1 MKKMNNYI
9 NTLHKNSE
17 GFITVAKMK
26 KHWQQYYFEGINDLS
41 INLNDKDVYISQN
54 TFNNRSRRLTHLK
67 ELKALYIDIDCYK
80 VNLSKE
86 AVKYFMEN
94 DLYGQIPVPNMLV
107 DSGRGLYYIIFL
119 ENTVAE
125 DLPKWQLIEK
135 YLYEKLKD
143 LGADNKALDAT
154 RVLRVVG
161 STNSKNNELVKVIDT
176 YDYQYTLDEIIENY
190 IPEVIEDRKEKQ
202 KPLGE
207 RKKGRKKKFVS
218 LFNLYNLYY
227 TRFKDIKKLV
237 EIRNYEM
244 TGYREITLF
253 LIRYFLN
260 VYHGDDDLVMEEVIE
275 INNSFTEPL
284 EINEVF
290 NATRSGAIGATES
303 VYKYSNDKLIKLLD
317 ITPSEQKEMATI
329 IGKSEKYY
337 RNNKNRREQRRNE
350 EGLTNKEAERIK
362 NEKDILELK
371 RKKYTLKQISKEL
384 NLSISY
390 VKKIS
395 MKMSQ

>member
-1 MKKMNNYI
+1 MNSYV
-9 NTLHKNSE
+9 NTLHKDSE
-17 GFITVAKMK
+17 GYITVAKMGSR
-26 KHWQQYYFEGINDLS
+26 WQQYYFEGINDLS
-41 INLNDKDVYISQN
+41 INLKGKDVYISQN
-54 TFNNRSRRLTHLK
+54 TFNNKSRRLIHLK

-80 VNLSKE
+80 MNLSKE

-94 DLYGQIPVPNMLV
+94 DLYGQIPVPNMLI

-119 ENTVAE
+119 ENTMAE
-125 DLPKWQLIEK
+125 ELPKWQLVEK

-154 RVLRVVG
+154 RVLRVTGTV
-161 STNSKNNELVKVIDT
+161 NSKNNSIVKVIDT

-190 IPEVIEDRKEKQ
+190 IPEIIEDRKEKQ

-218 LFNLYNLYY
+218 LFTLYKLYY

-244 TGYREITLF
+244 TGYREVTLF
-253 LIRYFLN
+253 LLRYFMN
-260 VYHGDDDLVMEEVIE
+260 VYHGDDDLVMEEILE

-284 EINEVF
+284 EKDEVF
-290 NATRSGAIGATES
+290 KATLSGATRATEN

-317 ITPSEQKEMATI
+317 ITPSEQKQMATI
-329 IGKSEKYY
+329 ISKSEKYY
-337 RNNKNRREQRRNE
+337 RNNKNRREQRRNK

>member
-1 MKKMNNYI
+1 MNNYI

-317 ITPSEQKEMATI
+317 ITPSEQKQMATI
-329 IGKSEKYY
+329 ISKSEKYY

-350 EGLTNKEAERIK
+350 EGLTNKEADKLK
-362 NEKDILELK
+362 NEERILELK

>member
-1 MKKMNNYI
+1 MNNYI
-9 NTLHKNSE
+9 NTLHKDSE
-17 GFITVAKMK
+17 GYITVAKMGNR
-26 KHWQQYYFEGINDLS
+26 WQQYYFEGINDLS
-41 INLNDKDVYISQN
+41 INLKGKDVYISQN
-54 TFNNRSRRLTHLK
+54 TFNNKSRRLIHLK

-80 VNLSKE
+80 MNLSKE

-94 DLYGQIPVPNMLV
+94 DLYGQIPVPNMLI

-119 ENTVAE
+119 ENTMAE
-125 DLPKWQLIEK
+125 ELPKWQLVEK

-154 RVLRVVG
+154 RVLRVTGTV
-161 STNSKNNELVKVIDT
+161 NSKNNSIVKVIDT

-190 IPEVIEDRKEKQ
+190 IPEIIEDRKEKQ
-202 KPLGE
+202 KPKGV

-218 LFNLYNLYY
+218 LFTLYNLYY

-260 VYHGDDDLVMEEVIE
+260 VYHGDDDLVMEEVLE

-284 EINEVF
+284 EKDEVF
-290 NATRSGAIGATES
+290 KATLSGATRATEN

-317 ITPSEQKEMATI
+317 ITPLEQKEMATI
-329 IGKSEKYY
+329 ISKTEKYY
-337 RNNKNRREQRRNE
+337 RNNKNRRNNRRNE

>member
-1 MKKMNNYI
+1 MNNYI

-86 AVKYFMEN
+86 ATKYFLEN
-94 DLYGQIPVPNMLV
+94 DLYGQIPVPNMLI

-119 ENTVAE
+119 ENTKVE
-125 DLPKWQLIEK
+125 DLPKWQLVER
-135 YLYEKLKD
+135 YLYEKLKN

-190 IPEVIEDRKEKQ
+190 IPEVNEDRKEKQ
-202 KPLGE
+202 KPKGV

-337 RNNKNRREQRRNE
+337 RNNKNRRDNRRDEN
-350 EGLTNKEAERIK
+350 GLTQRESSKLN
-362 NEKDILELK
+362 NENEILELK
-371 RKKYTLKQISKEL
+371 RKKYTLKQISKKL
-384 NLSISY
+384 NLSIDY
-390 VKKIS
+390 VKKVS
-395 MKMSQ
+395 RKANQ

>member
-1 MKKMNNYI
+1 MNNYI

-26 KHWQQYYFEGINDLS
+26 KHWQQYYFEGIDDLS

-54 TFNNRSRRLTHLK
+54 TFNNRSRQLIHLK

-86 AVKYFMEN
+86 ATKYFLEN
-94 DLYGQIPVPNMLV
+94 DLYGQIPVPNMLI

-119 ENTVAE
+119 ENTKVE
-125 DLPKWQLIEK
+125 DLPKWQLVER
-135 YLYEKLKD
+135 YLYEKLKN

-161 STNSKNNELVKVIDT
+161 STNSKNNELVKVIDA

-190 IPEVIEDRKEKQ
+190 IPEVNEDRKEKQ
-202 KPLGE
+202 KPKGV

-290 NATRSGAIGATES
+290 NATRSGAIGATER

-350 EGLTNKEAERIK
+350 EGLTNKEADKLK
-362 NEKDILELK
+362 NEERILELK

>member
-1 MKKMNNYI
+1 MNNYI
-9 NTLHKNSE
+9 NTLHKDSE
-17 GFITVAKMK
+17 GYITVAKMGNR
-26 KHWQQYYFEGINDLS
+26 WQQYYFEGINDLS
-41 INLNDKDVYISQN
+41 INLKGKDVYISQN
-54 TFNNRSRRLTHLK
+54 TFNNKSRRLIHLK

-80 VNLSKE
+80 MNLSKE

-94 DLYGQIPVPNMLV
+94 DLYGQIPVPNMLI

-119 ENTVAE
+119 ENTMAE
-125 DLPKWQLIEK
+125 ELPKWQLVEK

-154 RVLRVVG
+154 RVLRVTGTV
-161 STNSKNNELVKVIDT
+161 NSKNNSIVKVIDT

-190 IPEVIEDRKEKQ
+190 IPEVNEDRKEKQ
-202 KPLGE
+202 KPKGV

-227 TRFKDIKKLV
+227 TRFMDIKKLV

-260 VYHGDDDLVMEEVIE
+260 VYHGDDDLVMEEVLE

-284 EINEVF
+284 EKDEVF
-290 NATRSGAIGATES
+290 KATISGATRATEN

-317 ITPSEQKEMATI
+317 ITPLEQKEMATI
-329 IGKSEKYY
+329 ISKTEKYY
-337 RNNKNRREQRRNE
+337 RNNKNRRNNRRNE

>member
-1 MKKMNNYI
+1 MNNYI
-9 NTLHKNSE
+9 NTLHKDSE
-17 GFITVAKMK
+17 GYITVAKMGNR
-26 KHWQQYYFEGINDLS
+26 WQQYYFEGINDLS
-41 INLNDKDVYISQN
+41 INLKGKDVYISQN
-54 TFNNRSRRLTHLK
+54 TFNNKSRRLIHLK

-80 VNLSKE
+80 MNLSKE

-94 DLYGQIPVPNMLV
+94 DLYGQIPVPNMLI

-119 ENTVAE
+119 ENTMAE
-125 DLPKWQLIEK
+125 ELPKWQLVEK

-154 RVLRVVG
+154 RVLRVTGTV
-161 STNSKNNELVKVIDT
+161 NSKNNSIVKVIDT

-190 IPEVIEDRKEKQ
+190 IPEIIEDRKEKQ
-202 KPLGE
+202 KPKGV

-218 LFNLYNLYY
+218 LFTLYKLYY

-244 TGYREITLF
+244 TGYREVTLF
-253 LIRYFLN
+253 LLRYFMN
-260 VYHGDDDLVMEEVIE
+260 VYHGDDDLVMEEILE

-284 EINEVF
+284 EKDEVF
-290 NATRSGAIGATES
+290 KATLSGATRATEN

-317 ITPSEQKEMATI
+317 ITPLEQKQMATI
-329 IGKSEKYY
+329 ISKTEKYY
-337 RNNKNRREQRRNE
+337 RNNKNRRNNRRNE

>member
-1 MKKMNNYI
+1 MNNYI

-202 KPLGE
+202 KPKGI

-260 VYHGDDDLVMEEVIE
+260 VYHGDDDLVMEEILE

-290 NATRSGAIGATES
+290 NATRSGVIGATES

-337 RNNKNRREQRRNE
+337 RNNKNRRDNRRDEN
-350 EGLTNKEAERIK
+350 GLTQRESSKLN
-362 NEKDILELK
+362 NENEILELK
-371 RKKYTLKQISKEL
+371 RKKYTLKQISEKL
-384 NLSISY
+384 NLSIDY
-390 VKKIS
+390 VKKVS
-395 MKMSQ
+395 RKANR

>member
-1 MKKMNNYI
+1 MNNYI

-202 KPLGE
+202 KPKGI

-337 RNNKNRREQRRNE
+337 RNNKNRRDNRRDEN
-350 EGLTNKEAERIK
+350 GLTQRESSKLN
-362 NEKDILELK
+362 NENEILELK
-371 RKKYTLKQISKEL
+371 RKKYTLKQISEKL
-384 NLSISY
+384 NLSIDY
-390 VKKIS
+390 VKKVS
-395 MKMSQ
+395 RKANR

>member
-1 MKKMNNYI
+1 MNNYI

-86 AVKYFMEN
+86 ATKYFLEN
-94 DLYGQIPVPNMLV
+94 DLYGQIPVPNMLI

-119 ENTVAE
+119 ENTKVE
-125 DLPKWQLIEK
+125 DLPKWQLVER
-135 YLYEKLKD
+135 YLYEKLKN

-337 RNNKNRREQRRNE
+337 RNNKNRRDNRRDEN
-350 EGLTNKEAERIK
+350 GLTQRESSKLN
-362 NEKDILELK
+362 NENEILELK
-371 RKKYTLKQISKEL
+371 RKKYTLKQISEKL
-384 NLSISY
+384 NLSIDY
-390 VKKIS
+390 VKKVS
-395 MKMSQ
+395 RKANR

>member
-1 MKKMNNYI
+1 MNNYI

-86 AVKYFMEN
+86 ATKYFLEN
-94 DLYGQIPVPNMLV
+94 DLYGQIPVPNMLI

-119 ENTVAE
+119 ENTKVE
-125 DLPKWQLIEK
+125 DLPKWQLVER
-135 YLYEKLKD
+135 YLYEKLKN

-190 IPEVIEDRKEKQ
+190 IPEVNEDRKEKQ
-202 KPLGE
+202 KPKGI

-337 RNNKNRREQRRNE
+337 RNNKNRRDNRRDEN
-350 EGLTNKEAERIK
+350 GLTQRESSKLN
-362 NEKDILELK
+362 NENEILELK
-371 RKKYTLKQISKEL
+371 RKKYTLKQISKKL
-384 NLSISY
+384 NLSIDY
-390 VKKIS
+390 VKKVS
-395 MKMSQ
+395 RKGNQ

>member
-1 MKKMNNYI
+1 MNNYI

-80 VNLSKE
+80 INLSKE

-94 DLYGQIPVPNMLV
+94 DLYGQIPVPNMLI

-119 ENTVAE
+119 ENTKVE
-125 DLPKWQLIEK
+125 DLPKWQLVER
-135 YLYEKLKD
+135 YLYEKLKK

-190 IPEVIEDRKEKQ
+190 IPEVNEDRKEKQ
-202 KPLGE
+202 KPKGV

-337 RNNKNRREQRRNE
+337 RNNKNRRDNRRDEN
-350 EGLTNKEAERIK
+350 GLTQRESSKLN
-362 NEKDILELK
+362 NENEILELK
-371 RKKYTLKQISKEL
+371 RKKYTLKQISEKL
-384 NLSISY
+384 NLSIDY
-390 VKKIS
+390 VKKVS
-395 MKMSQ
+395 RKANR

>member
-1 MKKMNNYI
+1 MNNYI
-9 NTLHKNSE
+9 NTLHKDSE
-17 GFITVAKMK
+17 GYITVAKMGNR
-26 KHWQQYYFEGINDLS
+26 WQQYYFEGINDLS
-41 INLNDKDVYISQN
+41 INLKGKDVYISQN
-54 TFNNRSRRLTHLK
+54 TFNNKSRRLIHLK

-80 VNLSKE
+80 MNLSKE

-94 DLYGQIPVPNMLV
+94 DLYGQIPVPNMLI

-119 ENTVAE
+119 ENTMAE
-125 DLPKWQLIEK
+125 ELPKWQLVEK
-135 YLYEKLKD
+135 YLYEKLKY

-154 RVLRVVG
+154 RVLRVTGTV
-161 STNSKNNELVKVIDT
+161 NSKNNSIVKVIDT

-190 IPEVIEDRKEKQ
+190 IPEIIEDRKEKQ
-202 KPLGE
+202 KPKGV

-218 LFNLYNLYY
+218 LFTLYNLYY

-244 TGYREITLF
+244 TGYREVTLF
-253 LIRYFLN
+253 LLRYFMN
-260 VYHGDDDLVMEEVIE
+260 VYHGDDDLVMEEILE

-284 EINEVF
+284 EKDEVF
-290 NATRSGAIGATES
+290 KATLSGATRATEN

-317 ITPSEQKEMATI
+317 ITPLEQKEMATI
-329 IGKSEKYY
+329 ISKSEKYY

>member
-1 MKKMNNYI
+1 MNNYI

-86 AVKYFMEN
+86 AVKYFLEN
-94 DLYGQIPVPNMLV
+94 DLYGQIPVPNMLI

-119 ENTVAE
+119 ENTIAE
-125 DLPKWQLIEK
+125 ELPKWQLVER
-135 YLYEKLKD
+135 YLFEKLKD

-190 IPEVIEDRKEKQ
+190 IPEVNEDRKEKQ
-202 KPLGE
+202 KPKGV

-337 RNNKNRREQRRNE
+337 RNNKNRRDNRRDEN
-350 EGLTNKEAERIK
+350 GLTQRESSKLN
-362 NEKDILELK
+362 NENEILELK
-371 RKKYTLKQISKEL
+371 RKKYTLKQISEKL
-384 NLSISY
+384 NLSIDY
-390 VKKIS
+390 VKKVS
-395 MKMSQ
+395 RKANR

>member
-1 MKKMNNYI
+1 MNNYI

-54 TFNNRSRRLTHLK
+54 TFNNRSRRLIHLK

-80 VNLSKE
+80 VNLSKD

-161 STNSKNNELVKVIDT
+161 STNSKNNELVKVIDS

-190 IPEVIEDRKEKQ
+190 IPEVNEDRKEKQ
-202 KPLGE
+202 KPKGI

-244 TGYREITLF
+244 TGYREVTLF

-290 NATRSGAIGATES
+290 NATRSGVIGATES

-337 RNNKNRREQRRNE
+337 RNNKNRRDNRRDEN
-350 EGLTNKEAERIK
+350 GLTQRESSKLN
-362 NEKDILELK
+362 NENEILELK
-371 RKKYTLKQISKEL
+371 RKKYTLKQISEKL
-384 NLSISY
+384 NLSIDY
-390 VKKIS
+390 VKKVS
-395 MKMSQ
+395 RKANR

>member
-1 MKKMNNYI
+1 MNNYI
-9 NTLHKNSE
+9 NTLHKDSE
-17 GFITVAKMK
+17 GYITVAKMGNR
-26 KHWQQYYFEGINDLS
+26 WQQYYFEGINDLS
-41 INLNDKDVYISQN
+41 INLKGKDVYISQN
-54 TFNNRSRRLTHLK
+54 TFNNKSRRLIHLK

-80 VNLSKE
+80 MNLSKE

-94 DLYGQIPVPNMLV
+94 DLYGQIPVPNMLI

-119 ENTVAE
+119 ENTMAE
-125 DLPKWQLIEK
+125 ELPKWQLVEK

-154 RVLRVVG
+154 RVLRVTGTV
-161 STNSKNNELVKVIDT
+161 NSKNNSIVKVIDT

-190 IPEVIEDRKEKQ
+190 IPEIIEDRKEKQ
-202 KPLGE
+202 KPKGV

-218 LFNLYNLYY
+218 LFTLYNLYY

-237 EIRNYEM
+237 EIRNFNM
-244 TGYREITLF
+244 TGYREVTLF

-260 VYHGDDDLVMEEVIE
+260 VYHGDDDLVMEEVLE

-284 EINEVF
+284 EKDEVF
-290 NATRSGAIGATES
+290 KATLSGATRATEN

-317 ITPSEQKEMATI
+317 ITPLEQKQMATI
-329 IGKSEKYY
+329 ISKTEKYY
-337 RNNKNRREQRRNE
+337 RNNKNRRNNRRNE

>member
-1 MKKMNNYI
+1 MNNYI

-80 VNLSKE
+80 INLSKE

-94 DLYGQIPVPNMLV
+94 DLYGQIPVPNMLI

-119 ENTVAE
+119 ENTKVE
-125 DLPKWQLIEK
+125 DLPKWQLVER
-135 YLYEKLKD
+135 YLYEKLKK

-161 STNSKNNELVKVIDT
+161 STNSKNNSIVKVIDT

-190 IPEVIEDRKEKQ
+190 IPEVNEDRKEKQ
-202 KPLGE
+202 KPKGV

-337 RNNKNRREQRRNE
+337 RNNKNRRDNRRDEN
-350 EGLTNKEAERIK
+350 GLTQRESSKLN
-362 NEKDILELK
+362 NENEILELK
-371 RKKYTLKQISKEL
+371 RKKYTLKQISEKL
-384 NLSISY
+384 NLSIDY
-390 VKKIS
+390 VKKVS
-395 MKMSQ
+395 RKANR

>member
-1 MKKMNNYI
+1 MNNYI
-9 NTLHKNSE
+9 NTLHKDSE
-17 GFITVAKMK
+17 GYITVAKMGNR
-26 KHWQQYYFEGINDLS
+26 WQQYYFEGINDLT
-41 INLNDKDVYISQN
+41 INLKGKDVYISQN
-54 TFNNRSRRLTHLK
+54 TFNNRSRKLIHLK

-80 VNLSKE
+80 MNLSKE

-94 DLYGQIPVPNMLV
+94 DLYGQIPVPNMLI

-119 ENTVAE
+119 ENTMAE
-125 DLPKWQLIEK
+125 ELPKWQLVEK
-135 YLYEKLKD
+135 YLYEKLKH

-154 RVLRVVG
+154 RVLRVTGTV
-161 STNSKNNELVKVIDT
+161 NSKNNSIVKVIDT

-190 IPEVIEDRKEKQ
+190 IPEIVEDRKEKQ
-202 KPLGE
+202 KTKGV

-218 LFNLYNLYY
+218 LFTLYKLYY

-244 TGYREITLF
+244 TGYREVTLF
-253 LIRYFLN
+253 LLRYFMN
-260 VYHGDDDLVMEEVIE
+260 VYHGDDDLVMEEILE

-284 EINEVF
+284 EKDEVF
-290 NATRSGAIGATES
+290 KATLSGATRATEN

-317 ITPSEQKEMATI
+317 ITPLEQKQMATI
-329 IGKSEKYY
+329 ISKSEKYY
-337 RNNKNRREQRRNE
+337 RNNKSRRDNRRNE
-350 EGLTNKEAERIK
+350 EGLTNKEADKLK
-362 NEKDILELK
+362 NEERILELK

>member
-1 MKKMNNYI
+1 MNSYV
-9 NTLHKNSE
+9 NTLHKDSE
-17 GFITVAKMK
+17 GYITVAKMGSR
-26 KHWQQYYFEGINDLS
+26 WQQYYFEGINDLS
-41 INLNDKDVYISQN
+41 INLKGKDVYISQN
-54 TFNNRSRRLTHLK
+54 TFNNKSRRLIHLK

-80 VNLSKE
+80 VNLSKD
-86 AVKYFMEN
+86 AVKYFLEN
-94 DLYGQIPVPNMLV
+94 DLYGQIPIPNMLI

-119 ENTVAE
+119 ENTGAE
-125 DLPKWQLIEK
+125 ELPKWQLVER

-154 RVLRVVG
+154 RVLRVTGTV
-161 STNSKNNELVKVIDT
+161 NSKNNELVKVIDT
-176 YDYQYTLDEIIENY
+176 YDYQYTLNEIIENY
-190 IPEVIEDRKEKQ
+190 IPEIIEDRKEKQ
-202 KPLGE
+202 KPKGV

-218 LFNLYNLYY
+218 LFTLYKLYY

-244 TGYREITLF
+244 TGYREVTLF
-253 LIRYFLN
+253 LLRYFMN
-260 VYHGDDDLVMEEVIE
+260 VYHGDDDLVMEEILE

-284 EINEVF
+284 EKDEVF
-290 NATRSGAIGATES
+290 KATLSGATRATEN

-317 ITPSEQKEMATI
+317 ITPLEQKQMATI
-329 IGKSEKYY
+329 ISKTEKYY
-337 RNNKNRREQRRNE
+337 RNNKNRRNNRRNE

>member
-1 MKKMNNYI
+1 MNNYI
-9 NTLHKNSE
+9 NTLHKDSE
-17 GFITVAKMK
+17 GYITVAKMGNR
-26 KHWQQYYFEGINDLS
+26 WQQYYFEGINDLS
-41 INLNDKDVYISQN
+41 INLKGKDVYISQN
-54 TFNNRSRRLTHLK
+54 TFNNKSRRLIHLK

-80 VNLSKE
+80 MNLSKE

-94 DLYGQIPVPNMLV
+94 DLYGQIPVPNMLI

-119 ENTVAE
+119 ENTKAE
-125 DLPKWQLIEK
+125 DLPKWQLVEK

-154 RVLRVVG
+154 RVLRVTGTV
-161 STNSKNNELVKVIDT
+161 NSKNNSIVKVIDT

-190 IPEVIEDRKEKQ
+190 IPEIIEDRKEKQ
-202 KPLGE
+202 KPKGV

-218 LFNLYNLYY
+218 LFTLYNLYY

-260 VYHGDDDLVMEEVIE
+260 VYHGDDDLVMEEVLE

-284 EINEVF
+284 EKDEVF
-290 NATRSGAIGATES
+290 KATLSGATRATEN

-317 ITPSEQKEMATI
+317 ITPLEQKEMATI
-329 IGKSEKYY
+329 ISKSEKYY
-337 RNNKNRREQRRNE
+337 RNNKNRRDNRRNK

>member
-1 MKKMNNYI
+1 MNSYV
-9 NTLHKNSE
+9 NTLHKDSE
-17 GFITVAKMK
+17 GYITVAKMGSR
-26 KHWQQYYFEGINDLS
+26 WQQYYFEGINDLS
-41 INLNDKDVYISQN
+41 INLKGKDVYISQN
-54 TFNNRSRRLTHLK
+54 TFNNKSRRLIHLK

-80 VNLSKE
+80 MNLSKE

-94 DLYGQIPVPNMLV
+94 DLYGQIPVPNMLI

-119 ENTVAE
+119 ENTMAE
-125 DLPKWQLIEK
+125 ELPKWQLVEK

-154 RVLRVVG
+154 RVLRVTGTV
-161 STNSKNNELVKVIDT
+161 NSKNNSIVKVIDT

-190 IPEVIEDRKEKQ
+190 IPEIIEDRKEKQ

-218 LFNLYNLYY
+218 LFTLYKLYY

-244 TGYREITLF
+244 TGYREVTLF
-253 LIRYFLN
+253 LLRYFMN
-260 VYHGDDDLVMEEVIE
+260 VYHGDDDLVMEEILE

-284 EINEVF
+284 EKDEVF
-290 NATRSGAIGATES
+290 KATLSGATRATEN

-317 ITPSEQKEMATI
+317 ITPLEQKQMATI
-329 IGKSEKYY
+329 ISKSEKYY
-337 RNNKNRREQRRNE
+337 RNNKNRREQRRNK

>member
-1 MKKMNNYI
+1 MNNYI
-9 NTLHKNSE
+9 NTLHKDSE
-17 GFITVAKMK
+17 GYITVAKMGNR
-26 KHWQQYYFEGINDLS
+26 WQQYYFEGINDLS
-41 INLNDKDVYISQN
+41 INLKGKDVYISQN
-54 TFNNRSRRLTHLK
+54 TFNNKSRRLIHLK

-80 VNLSKE
+80 MNLSKE

-94 DLYGQIPVPNMLV
+94 DLYGQIPVPNMLI

-119 ENTVAE
+119 ENTMAE
-125 DLPKWQLIEK
+125 ELPKWQLVEK

-154 RVLRVVG
+154 RVLRVTGTV
-161 STNSKNNELVKVIDT
+161 NSKNNSIVKVIDT

-190 IPEVIEDRKEKQ
+190 IPEVNEDRKEKQ
-202 KPLGE
+202 KPKGV

-227 TRFKDIKKLV
+227 TRFMDIKKLV

-244 TGYREITLF
+244 TGYREVTLF
-253 LIRYFLN
+253 LLRYFMN
-260 VYHGDDDLVMEEVIE
+260 VYHNCDDDLVMEEILE

-284 EINEVF
+284 EKDEVF
-290 NATRSGAIGATES
+290 KATLSGATRATEN

-317 ITPSEQKEMATI
+317 ITPLEQKQMATI
-329 IGKSEKYY
+329 ISKTEKYY
-337 RNNKNRREQRRNE
+337 RNNKNRRNNRRNE

>member
-1 MKKMNNYI
+1 MNSYV
-9 NTLHKNSE
+9 NTLHKDSE
-17 GFITVAKMK
+17 GYITVAKMGSR
-26 KHWQQYYFEGINDLS
+26 WQQYYFEGINDLS
-41 INLNDKDVYISQN
+41 INLKGKDVYISQN
-54 TFNNRSRRLTHLK
+54 TFNNKSRRLIHLK

-80 VNLSKE
+80 VNLSKD
-86 AVKYFMEN
+86 AVKYFLEN
-94 DLYGQIPVPNMLV
+94 DLYGQIPIPNMLI

-119 ENTVAE
+119 ENTGAE
-125 DLPKWQLIEK
+125 ELPKWQLVER

-154 RVLRVVG
+154 RVLRVTGTV
-161 STNSKNNELVKVIDT
+161 NSKNNELVKVIDT
-176 YDYQYTLDEIIENY
+176 YDYQYTLNEIIENY
-190 IPEVIEDRKEKQ
+190 IPEIVEDRKEKQ

-218 LFNLYNLYY
+218 LFTLYKLYY

-244 TGYREITLF
+244 TGYREVTLF
-253 LIRYFLN
+253 LLRYFMN
-260 VYHGDDDLVMEEVIE
+260 VYHGDDDLVMEEILE

-284 EINEVF
+284 EKDEVF
-290 NATRSGAIGATES
+290 KATLSGATRATEN

-317 ITPSEQKEMATI
+317 ITPLEQKQMATI
-329 IGKSEKYY
+329 ISKTEKYY
-337 RNNKNRREQRRNE
+337 RNNKNRRNNRRNE

>member
-1 MKKMNNYI
+1 MNNYI
-9 NTLHKNSE
+9 NTLHKDSE
-17 GFITVAKMK
+17 GYITIAKK
-26 KHWQQYYFEGINDLS
+26 ESRWQQYYFEGINDLS
-41 INLNDKDVYISQN
+41 INLKGKDVYISQN
-54 TFNNRSRRLTHLK
+54 TFNNRSRKLIHLK

-86 AVKYFMEN
+86 ATKYFLEN
-94 DLYGQIPVPNMLV
+94 DLYGQIPIPNMLI

-119 ENTVAE
+119 ENTMAE
-125 DLPKWQLIEK
+125 DLPKWQLIER

-143 LGADNKALDAT
+143 LGADNRALDAT
-154 RVLRVVG
+154 RVLRVTGTV
-161 STNSKNNELVKVIDT
+161 NSKNNELVKVIDT

-202 KPLGE
+202 KPKGE

-227 TRFKDIKKLV
+227 TRFMDIKKLV

-244 TGYREITLF
+244 TGYRETTLF
-253 LIRYFLN
+253 LLRYFMN
-260 VYHGDDDLVMEEVIE
+260 VYHGDDDLVMKEIIE

-284 EINEVF
+284 EKDEVF
-290 NATRSGAIGATES
+290 NATLSGATRATEN

-317 ITPSEQKEMATI
+317 ITPLEQKQMATI
-329 IGKSEKYY
+329 ISKSEKYY

-350 EGLTNKEAERIK
+350 EGLTNKEADKLK
-362 NEKDILELK
+362 NEERILELK

>member
-1 MKKMNNYI
+1 MNNYI
-9 NTLHKNSE
+9 NTLHKDSE
-17 GFITVAKMK
+17 GYITVAKMGNR
-26 KHWQQYYFEGINDLS
+26 WQQYYFEGINDLS
-41 INLNDKDVYISQN
+41 INLKGKDVYISQN
-54 TFNNRSRRLTHLK
+54 TFNNKSRRLIHLK

-80 VNLSKE
+80 MNLSKE

-94 DLYGQIPVPNMLV
+94 DLYGQIPVPNMLI

-119 ENTVAE
+119 ENTMAE
-125 DLPKWQLIEK
+125 ELPKWQLVEK

-154 RVLRVVG
+154 RVLRVTGTV
-161 STNSKNNELVKVIDT
+161 NSKNNSIVKVIDT

-190 IPEVIEDRKEKQ
+190 IPEIIEDRKEKQ
-202 KPLGE
+202 KPKGV

-218 LFNLYNLYY
+218 LFTLDKLYY

-244 TGYREITLF
+244 TGYREVTLF
-253 LIRYFLN
+253 LLRYFMN
-260 VYHGDDDLVMEEVIE
+260 VYHGDDDLVMEEILE

-284 EINEVF
+284 EKDEVF
-290 NATRSGAIGATES
+290 KATLSGATRATEN

-317 ITPSEQKEMATI
+317 ITPLEQKQMATI
-329 IGKSEKYY
+329 ISKTEKYY
-337 RNNKNRREQRRNE
+337 RNNKNRRNNRRNE

>member
-1 MKKMNNYI
+1 MNNYI

-54 TFNNRSRRLTHLK
+54 TFNNKSRRLIHLK

-80 VNLSKE
+80 MNLSKE

-94 DLYGQIPVPNMLV
+94 DLYGQIPVPNMLI

-119 ENTVAE
+119 ENTMAE
-125 DLPKWQLIEK
+125 ELPKWQLVEK

-154 RVLRVVG
+154 RVLRVTGTV
-161 STNSKNNELVKVIDT
+161 NSKNNSIVKVIDT

-190 IPEVIEDRKEKQ
+190 IPEVNEDRKEKQ
-202 KPLGE
+202 KPKGV

-227 TRFKDIKKLV
+227 TRFMDIKKLV

-244 TGYREITLF
+244 TGYREVTLF
-253 LIRYFLN
+253 LLRYFMN
-260 VYHGDDDLVMEEVIE
+260 VYHNCDDDLVMEEILE

-284 EINEVF
+284 EKDEVF
-290 NATRSGAIGATES
+290 KATLSGATRATEN

-317 ITPSEQKEMATI
+317 ITPLEQKQMATI
-329 IGKSEKYY
+329 ISKTEKYY
-337 RNNKNRREQRRNE
+337 RNNKNRRDNRRNE
-350 EGLTNKEAERIK
+350 NGLTKRESDKLK
-362 NEKDILELK
+362 NEREILELK
-371 RKKYTLKQISKEL
+371 RKKYTLKQISEKL
-384 NLSISY
+384 NLSIDY
-390 VKKIS
+390 VKKVS
-395 MKMSQ
+395 KRAN

>member
-1 MKKMNNYI
+1 MNSYV
-9 NTLHKNSE
+9 NTLHKDSE
-17 GFITVAKMK
+17 GYITVAKMGSR
-26 KHWQQYYFEGINDLS
+26 WQQYYFEGINDLS
-41 INLNDKDVYISQN
+41 INLKGKDVYISQN
-54 TFNNRSRRLTHLK
+54 TFNNKSRRLIHLK

-80 VNLSKE
+80 MNLSKE

-94 DLYGQIPVPNMLV
+94 DLYGQIPVPNMLI

-119 ENTVAE
+119 ENTMAE
-125 DLPKWQLIEK
+125 ELPKWQLVEK

-154 RVLRVVG
+154 RVLRVTGTV
-161 STNSKNNELVKVIDT
+161 NSKNNSIVKVIDT

-190 IPEVIEDRKEKQ
+190 IPEIIEDRKEKQ
-202 KPLGE
+202 KPKGV

-218 LFNLYNLYY
+218 LFTLYKLYY

-244 TGYREITLF
+244 TGYREVTLF
-253 LIRYFLN
+253 LLRYFMN
-260 VYHGDDDLVMEEVIE
+260 VYHGDDDLVMEEILE

-284 EINEVF
+284 EKDEVF
-290 NATRSGAIGATES
+290 KATLSGATRATEN

-317 ITPSEQKEMATI
+317 ITPSEQKQMATI
-329 IGKSEKYY
+329 ISKSEKYY
-337 RNNKNRREQRRNE
+337 RNNKNRREQRRNK

>member
-1 MKKMNNYI
+1 MNNYI

-54 TFNNRSRRLTHLK
+54 TFNNRSRKLIHLK

-86 AVKYFMEN
+86 ATKYFLEN
-94 DLYGQIPVPNMLV
+94 DLYGQIPVPNMLI

-161 STNSKNNELVKVIDT
+161 STNSKNNSIVKVIDT

-190 IPEVIEDRKEKQ
+190 IPEVVEDRKEKQ
-202 KPLGE
+202 NPKGV

-337 RNNKNRREQRRNE
+337 RNNKNRRDNRRDEN
-350 EGLTNKEAERIK
+350 GLTQRESSKLN
-362 NEKDILELK
+362 NENEILELK
-371 RKKYTLKQISKEL
+371 RKKYTLKQISKKL
-384 NLSISY
+384 NLSIDY
-390 VKKIS
+390 VKKVS
-395 MKMSQ
+395 RKGNQ

>member
-1 MKKMNNYI
+1 MNNYI
-9 NTLHKNSE
+9 NTLHKDSE
-17 GFITVAKMK
+17 GYITVAKMGNR
-26 KHWQQYYFEGINDLS
+26 WQQYYFEGINDLS
-41 INLNDKDVYISQN
+41 INLKGKDVYISQN
-54 TFNNRSRRLTHLK
+54 TFNNKSRRLIHLK

-80 VNLSKE
+80 MNLSKE

-94 DLYGQIPVPNMLV
+94 DLYGQIPVPNMLI

-119 ENTVAE
+119 ENTMAE
-125 DLPKWQLIEK
+125 ELPKWQLVEK

-154 RVLRVVG
+154 RVLRVTGTV
-161 STNSKNNELVKVIDT
+161 NSKNNSIVKVIDT

-190 IPEVIEDRKEKQ
+190 IPEIIEDRKEKQ
-202 KPLGE
+202 KPKGV

-218 LFNLYNLYY
+218 LFTLYNLYY

-260 VYHGDDDLVMEEVIE
+260 VYHGDDDLVMEEVLE

-284 EINEVF
+284 EKDEVF
-290 NATRSGAIGATES
+290 KATLSGATRATEN

-317 ITPSEQKEMATI
+317 ITPLEQKQMATI
-329 IGKSEKYY
+329 ISKTEKYY
-337 RNNKNRREQRRNE
+337 RNNKNRRNNRRNE

>member
-1 MKKMNNYI
+1 MNNYI
-9 NTLHKNSE
+9 NTLHKDSE
-17 GFITVAKMK
+17 GYITVAKMGNR
-26 KHWQQYYFEGINDLS
+26 WQQYYFEGINDLS
-41 INLNDKDVYISQN
+41 INLKGKDVYISQN
-54 TFNNRSRRLTHLK
+54 TFNNKSRRLIHLK

-80 VNLSKE
+80 MNLSKE

-94 DLYGQIPVPNMLV
+94 DLYGQIPVPNMLI

-119 ENTVAE
+119 ENTMAE
-125 DLPKWQLIEK
+125 ELPKWQLVEK

-154 RVLRVVG
+154 RVLRVTGTV
-161 STNSKNNELVKVIDT
+161 NSKNNSIVKVIDT

-190 IPEVIEDRKEKQ
+190 IPEVNEDRKEKQ
-202 KPLGE
+202 KPKGV

-227 TRFKDIKKLV
+227 TRFMDIKKLV

-244 TGYREITLF
+244 TGYREVTLF
-253 LIRYFLN
+253 LLRYFMN
-260 VYHGDDDLVMEEVIE
+260 VYHNCDDDLVMEEILE

-284 EINEVF
+284 EKDEVF
-290 NATRSGAIGATES
+290 KATLSGATRATEN

-317 ITPSEQKEMATI
+317 ITPLEQKQMATI
-329 IGKSEKYY
+329 ISKSEKYY

-350 EGLTNKEAERIK
+350 EGLTNKEADKLK
-362 NEKDILELK
+362 NEERILELK

>member
-1 MKKMNNYI
+1 MNNYI
-9 NTLHKNSE
+9 NTLHKDSE
-17 GFITVAKMK
+17 GYITVAKMGNR
-26 KHWQQYYFEGINDLS
+26 WQQYYFEGINDLS
-41 INLNDKDVYISQN
+41 INLKGKDVYISQN
-54 TFNNRSRRLTHLK
+54 TFNNKSRRLIHLK

-80 VNLSKE
+80 MNLSKE

-94 DLYGQIPVPNMLV
+94 DLYGQIPVPNMLI

-119 ENTVAE
+119 ENTMAE
-125 DLPKWQLIEK
+125 ELPKWQLVEK

-154 RVLRVVG
+154 RVLRVTGTV
-161 STNSKNNELVKVIDT
+161 NSKNNSIVKVIDT

-190 IPEVIEDRKEKQ
+190 IPEIIEDRKEKQ
-202 KPLGE
+202 KPKGV

-218 LFNLYNLYY
+218 LFTLYKLYY

-244 TGYREITLF
+244 TGYREVTLF
-253 LIRYFLN
+253 LLRYFMN
-260 VYHGDDDLVMEEVIE
+260 VYHGDDDLVMEEILE

-284 EINEVF
+284 EKDEVF
-290 NATRSGAIGATES
+290 KATLSGATRATEN

-329 IGKSEKYY
+329 ISKSEKYY
-337 RNNKNRREQRRNE
+337 RNNKNRREQRRNK
-350 EGLTNKEAERIK
+350 EGLTKREADKLK
-362 NEKDILELK
+362 NEERILELK
-371 RKKYTLKQISKEL
+371 RKKYTLKQISEKL
-384 NLSISY
+384 NLSIDY
-390 VKKIS
+390 VKKVS
-395 MKMSQ
+395 KRAN